1 MTCARGQQTGDYPRA
16 PICSRDPPWPWPIC
30 PIFWRP
36 TPILSEAGNS
46 LLSGPS
52 LCCPRVATLLPA
64 PSIRRATGSTW
75 CSWLSVCG
83 VHGAGGGTWSGC
95 QRRWNFRS
103 LVLRPALWDVLAGD
117 TDALLFKPPNVPPP
131 TPFHPKY
138 QISELQNPS
147 TQSLGLTFAEHP
159 LCARHLTC
167 GIS

>member
-1 MTCARGQQTGDYPRA
+1 MTTLGPPSA
-16 PICSRDPPWPWPIC
+16 PS
-30 PIFWRP
+30 
-36 TPILSEAGNS
+36 TPHGP
-46 LLSGPS
+46 GPS
-52 LCCPRVATLLPA
+52 APFSDGPPPSSVRPETPCCRGRVSAALVWPLCSLHRQYAGLRALLGVPGL
-64 PSIRRATGSTW
+64 R
-75 CSWLSVCG
+75 CG
-83 VHGAGGGTWSGC
+83 AFTEGGGGTWSGC

-117 TDALLFKPPNVPPP
+117 TEALLFKPPNVPPP
-131 TPFHPKY
+131 TPFHPK